1 MTGKDFLKRFE
12 ASGIPLSAVYKVC
25 VNAPEFN
32 KGDFKNRAPG
42 AFNYEG
48 KLSIVFKDHQ
58 NNFATYCPFPGHQK
72 KQQSGDAFVLH
83 NKSHSF
89 YCYGG
94 CGSDRKVH
102 LNVVQFV
109 MCLILGVSPEVAVE
123 YELSKIFFWPAVRF
137 LVEKFGKELG
147 MTLADVSKKAVYK
160 EDVKQKILQATVDY
174 YHFLATEVGK
184 YSDKI
189 DRYYLEE
196 RHFKYVYTKEEF
208 QEHKINSKIGI
219 TPSSPDNDK
228 LYKKLKKL
236 NFKDKDILDARVC
249 IKLDDGRII
258 DAYRNHAIIPYTYGD
273 RIIGLYGKNFNKN
286 AKVKHKRLDG
296 YYDTPTSLQNIVNQ
310 EEFYFVEGDNTEE
323 ALIAIL
329 KQRGL
334 YESLKHKPILKT
346 MGSKGFKDEHAVIL
360 EKYRN
365 ADSKKLKTAYSIF
378 DPDDAGRKGTL
389 SVGRQLQNI
398 AKIKVMVIR
407 MPVLEKNGKPWYL
420 DVNDLFEAY
429 QEEAG
434 VIFEKLKEN
443 AISLDAF
450 TLLYFLEAEEVK
462 DYAGA
467 RIALKRHAQYLDY
480 VPKEERLFIMEEV
493 LDLLVP
499 VFKAEV
505 NRMELRTDLKEIL
518 MERPVLERKDD
529 TRLEEEEEEALRKL
543 GLALDEDEET
553 TEEDDLED
561 VGPIGPAIP
570 AIKGFEVFDTVPSSP
585 LWMITQDEEF
595 YKRYKEKMVGLL
607 FVNKLARMEE
617 EIPDGTTMV
626 LYDDSFDKNDFNS
639 ISKFKTFKF
648 HFEEDE
654 KGAIQTIYER
664 EK

>member
-25 VNAPEFN
+25 VNAPEFD
-32 KGDFKNRAPG
+32 KEIFKKNAPG
-42 AFNYEG
+42 AFDYKGN
-48 KLSIVFKDHQ
+48 LSTVFKDHQ
-58 NNFATYCPFPGHQK
+58 NTFATYCPFPEHQK
-72 KQQSGDAFVLH
+72 KQTKGDAFVLH

-94 CGSDRKVH
+94 CGSDRNIH

-123 YELSKIFFWPAVRF
+123 FELSKIFFWPAVRF
-137 LVEKFGKELG
+137 LVKNFEKELG
-147 MTLADVSKKAVYK
+147 MSLADVSKKAVYK

-174 YHFLATEVGK
+174 YHFLATEIGK

-196 RHFKYVYTKEEF
+196 RFFKYVYTKEEF

-219 TPSSPDNDK
+219 TPSSPDNDM

-236 NFKDKDILDARVC
+236 KFSDKDILNARVC

-258 DAYRNHAIIPYTYGD
+258 DAYRNHAILPYTYGD

-286 AKVKHKRLDG
+286 AKIKHKRLDG
-296 YYDTPTSLQNIVNQ
+296 YYETPTSLQNIVNQ
-310 EEFYFVEGDNTEE
+310 EEFYFVEGDNTKE
-323 ALIAIL
+323 ALKAIL
-329 KQRGL
+329 KKLGL
-334 YESLKHKPILKT
+334 YESLKQKPILNT

-360 EKYRN
+360 ENYRK
-365 ADSKKLKTAYSIF
+365 ADPKKLKTGYSIF

-389 SVGRQLQNI
+389 SVGRKLQNI
-398 AKIKVMVIR
+398 SKIKIMVIR

-429 QEEAG
+429 QENAG
-434 VIFEKLKEN
+434 VIFEKLKKN

-450 TLLYFLEAEEVK
+450 TLLYFLEEEGIE
-462 DYAGA
+462 DYADA
-467 RIALKRHAQYLDY
+467 RIALSRHAQYLDY
-480 VPKEERLFIMEEV
+480 VPKEERLFIIEE
-493 LDLLVP
+493 LLNLLVP
-499 VFKAEV
+499 VFEGEI
-505 NRMELRTDLKEIL
+505 NRTELRKDLKELL
-518 MERPVLERKDD
+518 MDRPVLKRTESTIPED
-529 TRLEEEEEEALRKL
+529 EEEALKELDL
-543 GLALDEDEET
+543 GLDEDEET
-553 TEEDDLED
+553 IEEDDLED

-570 AIKGFEVFDTVPSSP
+570 AIEGFEVFETVPSSP

-595 YKRYKEKMVGLL
+595 YKQHKEKMVGLL
-607 FVNKLARMEE
+607 FVNKLERMEE
-617 EIPDGTTMV
+617 EIPNGTKMV
-626 LYDDSFDKNDFNS
+626 LYDDSFNKDDFNS
-639 ISKFKTFKF
+639 ISKFETFKF

-654 KGAIQTIYER
+654 KGVLQTIYER
-664 EK
+664 KK

>member
-32 KGDFKNRAPG
+32 KEDFKKRAPG
-42 AFNYEG
+42 AFDYKGN
-48 KLSIVFKDHQ
+48 LSTVFKDHQ

-147 MTLADVSKKAVYK
+147 MSLADVSKKAVYK

-196 RHFKYVYTKEEF
+196 RYFKYVYTKEEF

-236 NFKDKDILDARVC
+236 KFKDKDILDARVC

-329 KQRGL
+329 KQSGL
-334 YESLKHKPILKT
+334 YEFLKYKPILKT

-360 EKYRN
+360 EKYRI

-398 AKIKVMVIR
+398 AKIRVMVIR

-450 TLLYFLEAEEVK
+450 TLLYFLEEEGVK
-462 DYAGA
+462 DYSGA

-499 VFKAEV
+499 AFKGEV
-505 NRMELRTDLKEIL
+505 NRMELRADLKEIL
-518 MERPVLERKDD
+518 MERPVLERTDD
-529 TRLEEEEEEALRKL
+529 TILEEEEALRKL
-543 GLALDEDEET
+543 GLALEEDEET
-553 TEEDDLED
+553 IEEDDLED
-561 VGPIGPAIP
+561 VGPIGPAKP
-570 AIKGFEVFDTVPSSP
+570 AIEGLEIFKNSDANA
-585 LWMITQDEEF
+585 WMITQDQEF
-595 YKRYKEKMVGLL
+595 YNQYKQKMRGLL
-607 FVNKLARMEE
+607 LVHKIEKLEE
-617 EIPDGTTMV
+617 EMPKGTKTV
-626 LYDDSFDKNDFNS
+626 LYDDSFVKGQFDS
-639 ISKFKTFKF
+639 ISKFNTYKF
-648 HFEEDE
+648 RFEEDE
-654 KGAIQTIYER
+654 KGKINTIYGNDE
-664 EK
+664 